1 MTQKELFAD
10 QTRFDKWATFHTENP
25 DVFRLFQ
32 RFAEE
37 AIRSGRPRF
46 SAHAIGNRIRWFTSI
61 ETTDP
66 EYKINDH
73 HWPYY
78 SRLLMDIDKRFE
90 GFFVVKDQRFD
101 ADVSEIVRVH
111 RGR

>member
-1 MTQKELFAD
+1 VNQKTLFAN
-10 QTRFDKWATFHTENP
+10 Q
-25 DVFRLFQ
+25 Q
-32 RFAEE
+32 RFE
-37 AIRSGRPRF
+37 AWKAFHQDNPQVFSLFHRF
-46 SAHAIGNRIRWFTSI
+46 ALEALQAGEKVGARMIGERIRWKTQI
-61 ETTDP
+61 ETTTESP
-66 EYKINDH
+66 KINDH